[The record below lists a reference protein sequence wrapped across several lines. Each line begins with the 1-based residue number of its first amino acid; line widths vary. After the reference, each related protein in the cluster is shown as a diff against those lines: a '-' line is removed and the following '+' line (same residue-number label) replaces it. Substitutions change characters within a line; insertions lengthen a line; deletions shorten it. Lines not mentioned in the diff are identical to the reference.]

1 MKRTFILFLFLVQM
15 LFSISAQDADSLYSK
30 SFLALRTE
38 TPDFTLMTP
47 NGQSFPKNENTLK
60 KEIDITP
67 VQEFDLDRY
76 LGRWYE
82 IARLDN
88 RFERG
93 LSDVTAEYIPQKND
107 MIKVQNSG
115 FDAKIG
121 KRRQAIGRAK
131 TTDVAGVLRVSFFWI
146 FYSDYIVLALG
157 DNYEWALVG
166 SGRSGK
172 YLWILSRTEVL
183 PKETME
189 RILSEAERRGYD
201 TKQLLFS
208 HR

>member
-1 MKRTFILFLFLVQM
+1 MRRTFIFFLLLVQM
-15 LFSISAQDADSLYSK
+15 VLSISAQDADSLYSK
-30 SFLALRTE
+30 SKITSEKQNPNKIFN
-38 TPDFTLMTP
+38 LMNIT
-47 NGQSFPKNENTLK
+47 FPKNENTLK

-67 VQEFDLDRY
+67 VQEFDLNRY

-93 LSDVTAEYIPQKND
+93 LSNVTAEYIPQNNG

-115 FDAKIG
+115 FDSKIG

-146 FYSDYIVLALG
+146 FYSDYRVLALS

-172 YLWILSRTEVL
+172 YLWILSRTDVL

-189 RILSEAERRGYD
+189 IIISEAERRGYD